1 MLNSILTALLALLG
15 AIGMA
20 AVGSLL
26 AHWPD
31 KGPGIEWPIACVLVA
46 LSYMVV
52 YGLTHASRT

>member
-1 MLNSILTALLALLG
+1 MLNSILTALLTLLG

-20 AVGSLL
+20 AVGALL

-31 KGPGIEWPIACVLVA
+31 YAPGIEWPIACVLIA

-52 YGLTHASRT
+52 YGLTHARKT